1 MSELKRRI
9 AAGEGVKLDFK
20 HAIDGKAKIARTLVA
35 FANTEGGSL
44 LIGVKD
50 NGKLVGV
57 FPEEEYYMI
66 EGAASMY
73 CSPEVAFST
82 IVWEEEH
89 HLILEIIVEKSA
101 KRHKA
106 KDEDGNWRYYV
117 RIKDQTLRS
126 NKILEKIWRLERFGS
141 EKPLAFDDSTKA
153 LLVFLSEYQ
162 CVSLSKMYTNL
173 PFTKKTIENLL
184 ARLVFWGVV
193 EMKMTESGTRY
204 CIHSTKS
211 EEPSL

>member
-1 MSELKRRI
+1 MSELRRRI
-9 AAGEGVKLDFK
+9 AAGEGIKLDFK
-20 HAIDGKAKIARTLVA
+20 HSIDDKAKIARTLVA

-66 EGAASMY
+66 EGASTMY

-89 HLILEIIVEKSA
+89 YLILEVVVEKSD

-117 RIKDQTLRS
+117 RVNDQTLRS
-126 NKILEKIWRLERFGS
+126 NKILEKTWKLKRFGS
-141 EKPLAFDDSTKA
+141 ERPVAFDDSTTA
-153 LLVFLSEYQ
+153 LLNFLRENQ
-162 CVSLSKMYTNL
+162 CVSLSKIYTNL
-173 PFTKKTIENLL
+173 PFAKKTVDNLL

-193 EMKMTESGTRY
+193 EMKMSESGTKY
-204 CIHSTKS
+204 CLYS
-211 EEPSL
+211 